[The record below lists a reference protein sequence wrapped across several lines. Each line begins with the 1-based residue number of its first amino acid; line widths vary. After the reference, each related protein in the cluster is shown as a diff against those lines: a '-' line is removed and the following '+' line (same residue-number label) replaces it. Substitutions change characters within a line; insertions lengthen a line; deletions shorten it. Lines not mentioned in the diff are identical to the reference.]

1 MPAGVTAIPRRRRLW
16 PAVAAS
22 VLAGAL
28 LGGAAT
34 LGALAA
40 SGVTWPAP
48 PAAGAPTTPLVTGD
62 GETIGTAGVVRLG
75 AGPVLVLSITGGRPG
90 ATYECVLLGADES
103 RTSGGSWTL
112 ADPGYGRTPSGAW
125 LVPVDRTGVVGVE
138 LVTPEGKVWASAP
151 L

>member
-1 MPAGVTAIPRRRRLW
+1 M
-16 PAVAAS
+16 
-22 VLAGAL
+22 
-28 LGGAAT
+28 
-34 LGALAA
+34 
-40 SGVTWPAP
+40 
-48 PAAGAPTTPLVTGD
+48 
-62 GETIGTAGVVRLG
+62 VRLD

-90 ATYECVLLGADES
+90 ATYECVLLGADGS
-103 RTSGGSWTL
+103 RTSGGTWTL

>member
-1 MPAGVTAIPRRRRLW
+1 MKGSLLAPRRHASGPGWRASDALWSRTVDRAPGRVRR
-16 PAVAAS
+16 
-22 VLAGAL
+22 AGARR
-28 LGGAAT
+28 GPRGAGNARRR
-34 LGALAA
+34 
-40 SGVTWPAP
+40 
-48 PAAGAPTTPLVTGD
+48 D

-75 AGPVLVLSITGGRPG
+75 AGPLLVLSITGGRPG
-90 ATYECVLLGADES
+90 ATYECVLLGADGS
-103 RTSGGSWTL
+103 RTSGGTWTL